1 MVYDHRKGYHVRHK
15 LLFMSDME
23 IHNELM
29 RAIGRIEGKIDG
41 ILEQATKTNG
51 RVTRLEDEVNTLQ
64 AFKDNLNGKITIIA
78 GAISI
83 VVAFVVKKLFS

>member
-1 MVYDHRKGYHVRHK
+1 MA
-15 LLFMSDME
+15 DME

-51 RVTRLEDEVNTLQ
+51 RVTKLESQISTLTS
-64 AFKDNLNGKITIIA
+64 FKDNLNGKITIIA
-78 GAISI
+78 GVVSI
-83 VVAFVVKKLFS
+83 VVGFILKKLFS

>member
-1 MVYDHRKGYHVRHK
+1 
-15 LLFMSDME
+15 ME

-51 RVTRLEDEVNTLQ
+51 RVTRLEGEINTLQ
-64 AFKDNLNGKITIIA
+64 AFKDNLTGKITIIA